1 MVLYRDQDSVQTHD
15 DSFIFLVSS
24 TLQEHF
30 HVLSIPSHG
39 VIARQ
44 SSSRYWE
51 LSAASRESSGNHF
64 RSDPVRVQSTLLIFP

>member
-1 MVLYRDQDSVQTHD
+1 MVIYGYQNSVQTHE
-15 DSFIFLVSS
+15 DSLNFFVSS
-24 TLQEHF
+24 TLQEHCGA
-30 HVLSIPSHG
+30 LSIPSHG
-39 VIARQ
+39 VVARQ